1 MNKLLSALLWLVYG
15 LSFIPSFLIAF
26 LVRIFTFPFDPHHRY
41 PNAVMMFF
49 GKSIMIANPFW
60 KRHYYGLEKLSE
72 GKPGMIRIANHLSFL
87 DMPLLATLPVQMKWV
102 SKKEL
107 FQLPIV
113 GWLMHSAGHI
123 SVDRGSKGA
132 AKSLQKMKAPIQDG
146 TSVMIFPEGTRSRD
160 GNLKPFKKG
169 AFHAA
174 MDNNFPVQPI
184 VIEGSFSCIK
194 PDTWEMNL
202 RGDLHVSVL
211 DPVYPAGFESVD
223 ALTEHVHALVAA
235 EIARLKSLSTTA
247 KR

>member
-15 LSFIPSFLIAF
+15 ISFVLSFLFAF
-26 LVRIFTFPFDPHHRY
+26 FVRIFTFPFDPHHRY

-49 GKSIMIANPFW
+49 GKSIMVLNPFW
-60 KRHYYGLEKLSE
+60 KRHYYGLEKLSNS
-72 GKPGMIRIANHLSFL
+72 KGMIRIANHQSFL
-87 DMPLLATLPVQMKWV
+87 DMPLMATLPVQMKWV

-107 FQLPIV
+107 FKLPIV
-113 GWLMHSAGHI
+113 GWLMHLAGHI

-132 AKSLQKMKAPIQDG
+132 AKSLLKMKAPIKDG

-160 GNLKPFKKG
+160 GHIKPFKKG
-169 AFHAA
+169 AFHASV
-174 MDNNFPVQPI
+174 DNGFLVQPI
-184 VIEGSFSCIK
+184 VLEGTFSCIK

-211 DPVYPAGFESVD
+211 DPVDPADFESVD
-223 ALTEHVHALVAA
+223 EMTAHVRKLVSD
-235 EIARLKSLSTTA
+235 EFLRLKSLSSTG